1 MFIHGTI
8 PGRNGKY
15 RLNTKTNK
23 VEFELWKAGE
33 HRHKKPYWCR
43 MGGGWANLFVPGY
56 PTEKM
61 KADRLEF

>member
-8 PGRNGKY
+8 PNRSGKY
-15 RLNTKTNK
+15 RLNTKTND

-33 HRHKKPYWCR
+33 HGYKKPYWHR
-43 MGGGWANLFVPGY
+43 LGDGWRCLFVAGY